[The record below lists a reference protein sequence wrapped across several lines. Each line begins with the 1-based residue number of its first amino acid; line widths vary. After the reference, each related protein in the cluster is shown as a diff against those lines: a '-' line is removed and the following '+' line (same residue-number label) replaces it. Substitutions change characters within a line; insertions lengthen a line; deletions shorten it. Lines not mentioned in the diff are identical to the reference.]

1 MRIYVAGIGPGSPE
15 DITPA
20 VQQAKKTEA
29 PVSAKKNQDNSAG
42 TAVSRNTAVASKS
55 TGLKAGQVVSLAD
68 EMGVKKTPAVKQAP
82 VAKQSASAVKQEA
95 KKTAVNN
102 AGKAAAYAGT
112 AVKQVNG
119 SKGLKAGQV
128 VSLADEMGYKKPA
141 KQAAAPAKKAP
152 AKNSGKKNSAIG
164 PKITDPNE
172 IKRRASQVVI
182 TEAVQ

>member
-1 MRIYVAGIGPGSPE
+1 MF
-15 DITPA
+15 
-20 VQQAKKTEA
+20 
-29 PVSAKKNQDNSAG
+29 
-42 TAVSRNTAVASKS
+42 SKS
-55 TGLKAGQVVSLAD
+55 SGLKAGQVVSLAD

-102 AGKAAAYAGT
+102 AGKAAASAGT

-128 VSLADEMGYKKPA
+128 VSLADEMGYKKQPA
-141 KQAAAPAKKAP
+141 KQAP